1 VTRSRWGR
9 LADRRAAELLAVGAA
24 EPALVVGA
32 PDGFPVRGARAAVD
46 GAPPAAVFAAVIDT
60 VRPEGAFDDDARL
73 GHLVRACRPGG
84 TLALV
89 ACAGGTTESAR
100 SLVGFAPRLAAL
112 GCDVVRAVPFDLL
125 GLFSPWR
132 ARLGTR
138 LETVLA
144 ELETYLAS
152 PAVRAA
158 VRFLERHVVAALP
171 PSEAGSVAVLARR
184 RAAGEAPAP
193 PPPVPDLEATL
204 ASRALAEG
212 ALHHLRDDA
221 VVRFAAFLDAEV
233 LAPAGV
239 GFDLVDFIARAS
251 AEPGRGRAA
260 VRPDEPWWTPSLDVQ
275 RLLTAASHRLAH
287 RAIARLGARSDAIH
301 DGVGLPDTLEYE
313 LIAAFNRVLS

>member
-9 LADRRAAELLAVGAA
+9 LADRRAAELLAAGAA

-32 PDGFPVRGARAAVD
+32 PDGFPVRGARDVAD
-46 GAPPAAVFAAVIDT
+46 GAPPAAPFAAVIDT
-60 VRPEGAFDDDARL
+60 ARPEGAFDDDARL
-73 GHLVRACRPGG
+73 GDLVRACRPGG

-89 ACAGGTTESAR
+89 ACAGGTTEGAR
-100 SLVGFAPRLAAL
+100 SLVGLVPRLAAL
-112 GCDVVRAVPFDLL
+112 GCDVVQVVPFDVL

-132 ARLGTR
+132 ARLGMR
-138 LETVLA
+138 RAPALA
-144 ELETYLAS
+144 ELETHLAS
-152 PAVRAA
+152 CAVRAA

-184 RAAGEAPAP
+184 RGVGASPAP
-193 PPPVPDLEATL
+193 PPPSPDLEAML
-204 ASRALAEG
+204 ASRVLADG

-221 VVRFAAFLDAEV
+221 VVRFLAFLDAEV

-239 GFDLVDFIARAS
+239 GFDLVDFVARVS

-287 RAIARLGARSDAIH
+287 RAIVGLGARADAIR
-301 DGVGLPDTLEYE
+301 DGVRLPDTLEYE
-313 LIAAFNRVLS
+313 LIAAFNRGLS